1 MSRVTAACQIIVFLG
16 VTSQFSSFPNF
27 ELVKRNV
34 ITYELL
40 CKRKRLF
47 VDAEVIQFLLKIY
60 PNTRKKHSM
69 LVDISFTSL
78 HGSLD
83 CVVVSILKLQFKKRK
98 EFYNQGVDL
107 KLVNFLNLLVSL
119 LQMLP
124 LLWVFFHQ
132 WWKSL
137 FLLFK

>member
-47 VDAEVIQFLLKIY
+47 VDAEVIQFLLTIH

-83 CVVVSILKLQFKKRK
+83 CVVVSILKL
-98 EFYNQGVDL
+98 
-107 KLVNFLNLLVSL
+107 
-119 LQMLP
+119 
-124 LLWVFFHQ
+124 
-132 WWKSL
+132 
-137 FLLFK
+137 

>member
-1 MSRVTAACQIIVFLG
+1 MAISNSSTDVKEWSTRIKQHFCKSSHFHEPSDCSLPNHCVPGCDQPVQFL
-16 VTSQFSSFPNF
+16 SNF

-47 VDAEVIQFLLKIY
+47 VDAEVIQFLLTIH

-83 CVVVSILKLQFKKRK
+83 CVVVSILKL
-98 EFYNQGVDL
+98 
-107 KLVNFLNLLVSL
+107 
-119 LQMLP
+119 
-124 LLWVFFHQ
+124 
-132 WWKSL
+132 
-137 FLLFK
+137 